1 MKPLLKI
8 TEKIVE
14 KKISRL
20 GSIQTH
26 IFLNWHHIAE
36 KYAGITFPENIKF
49 FNKKKMD
56 GQITLK
62 VQSGF
67 GPEIQMAI
75 PFLINQINARFG
87 YKAISKIK
95 ILQTDIGFIDQ
106 KEKVL
111 KILHPNVR
119 NQIGFFKWFLKFLLF
134 LNESFFLFLTQNCF
148 I

>member
-1 MKPLLKI
+1 
-8 TEKIVE
+8 
-14 KKISRL
+14 
-20 GSIQTH
+20 
-26 IFLNWHHIAE
+26 
-36 KYAGITFPENIKF
+36 
-49 FNKKKMD
+49 MD

-111 KILHPNVR
+111 KNNVEENKR
-119 NQIGFFKWFLKFLLF
+119 PLISDTIKDNELKLAMKKWEL
-134 LNESFFLFLTQNCF
+134 SRR
-148 I
+148 

>member
-1 MKPLLKI
+1 MKTLLKI

-26 IFLNWHHIAE
+26 ILLNWRHIAE
-36 KYAGITFPENIKF
+36 QYAEIALPESIKF
-49 FNKKKMD
+49 YNKKKND

-62 VQSGF
+62 VQNGF

-75 PFLINQINARFG
+75 PFLLNQINARFG

-95 ILQTDIGFIDQ
+95 ILQAEIGFIN
-106 KEKVL
+106 KEEKVTNKNIL
-111 KILHPNVR
+111 ENSKTFLSDKLHDNELRLAMRKFELSRKILP
-119 NQIGFFKWFLKFLLF
+119 
-134 LNESFFLFLTQNCF
+134 S
-148 I
+148 

>member
-1 MKPLLKI
+1 
-8 TEKIVE
+8 
-14 KKISRL
+14 
-20 GSIQTH
+20 
-26 IFLNWHHIAE
+26 
-36 KYAGITFPENIKF
+36 
-49 FNKKKMD
+49 MD

-62 VQSGF
+62 VHSGF

-111 KILHPNVR
+111 KNNVEENKR
-119 NQIGFFKWFLKFLLF
+119 PLISDTIKDNELKLAMKKWEL
-134 LNESFFLFLTQNCF
+134 SRR
-148 I
+148 

>member
-1 MKPLLKI
+1 M
-8 TEKIVE
+8 
-14 KKISRL
+14 
-20 GSIQTH
+20 G
-26 IFLNWHHIAE
+26 
-36 KYAGITFPENIKF
+36 
-49 FNKKKMD
+49 

-95 ILQTDIGFIDQ
+95 ILQADIGFIDQ

-111 KILHPNVR
+111 KNNVEENKR
-119 NQIGFFKWFLKFLLF
+119 PLISDTIKDNELKLAMKKWEL
-134 LNESFFLFLTQNCF
+134 SRR
-148 I
+148 

>member
-8 TEKIVE
+8 TETIVE
-14 KKISRL
+14 TKLSRL

-26 IFLNWHHIAE
+26 IFLNWQHIDE
-36 KYAGITFPENIKF
+36 KYAEITFPENIKF
-49 FNKKKMD
+49 YNKKKMD

-75 PFLINQINARFG
+75 PFLMNQINARFG

-111 KILHPNVR
+111 KNNVEENKR
-119 NQIGFFKWFLKFLLF
+119 PLISDTIKDNELKLAMKKWEL
-134 LNESFFLFLTQNCF
+134 SRR
-148 I
+148 

>member
-1 MKPLLKI
+1 
-8 TEKIVE
+8 
-14 KKISRL
+14 
-20 GSIQTH
+20 
-26 IFLNWHHIAE
+26 
-36 KYAGITFPENIKF
+36 
-49 FNKKKMD
+49 MD

-95 ILQTDIGFIDQ
+95 ILQTDIGFINQ

-111 KILHPNVR
+111 KNNVKENKR
-119 NQIGFFKWFLKFLLF
+119 PLISDTIKDNELKLAMKKWEL
-134 LNESFFLFLTQNCF
+134 SRR
-148 I
+148 

>member
-1 MKPLLKI
+1 
-8 TEKIVE
+8 
-14 KKISRL
+14 
-20 GSIQTH
+20 
-26 IFLNWHHIAE
+26 
-36 KYAGITFPENIKF
+36 
-49 FNKKKMD
+49 MD

-75 PFLINQINARFG
+75 PFLMNQINARFG

-111 KILHPNVR
+111 KNNVKENKR
-119 NQIGFFKWFLKFLLF
+119 PLISDTIKDNELKLAMKKWEL
-134 LNESFFLFLTQNCF
+134 SRR
-148 I
+148 

>member
-1 MKPLLKI
+1 
-8 TEKIVE
+8 
-14 KKISRL
+14 
-20 GSIQTH
+20 
-26 IFLNWHHIAE
+26 
-36 KYAGITFPENIKF
+36 
-49 FNKKKMD
+49 MD

-111 KILHPNVR
+111 KNNVKENKR
-119 NQIGFFKWFLKFLLF
+119 PLISDTIKDNELKLAMKKWEL
-134 LNESFFLFLTQNCF
+134 SRR
-148 I
+148 

>member
-49 FNKKKMD
+49 YNKKKMD

-111 KILHPNVR
+111 KNNVKENKR
-119 NQIGFFKWFLKFLLF
+119 PLISDNIKDNELKLAMKKWEL
-134 LNESFFLFLTQNCF
+134 SRR
-148 I
+148 